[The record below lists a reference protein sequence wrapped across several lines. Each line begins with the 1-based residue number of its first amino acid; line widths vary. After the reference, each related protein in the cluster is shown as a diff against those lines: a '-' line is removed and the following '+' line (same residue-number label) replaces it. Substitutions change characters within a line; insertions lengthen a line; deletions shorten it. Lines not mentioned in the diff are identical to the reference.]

1 MINYYFK
8 EGFSKIRILRNI
20 NDGVLDY
27 KYEPFDK
34 NKRQIHNSISILL
47 YYLNLSSTILY
58 IFVGLYW
65 ESLLV
70 FGLSMAE
77 HLIRTIKRKNFLM
90 AKIAGAQ
97 VVYLFFFLSGMVYGY
112 TTALNHFYIIY
123 IVVGPLFFTN
133 KEVKYLLFVIVEG
146 IGLFLLQ
153 SMYGDH
159 LFCFHQLRPEKVELF
174 NYLVLSK
181 IIIYMFSLT
190 FLYIFMNQYQERKL
204 KKIKANLNSA
214 KQKLFT
220 ENNELRTFGMA
231 ATHSLKTPLFI
242 INSFLTKIKDNLEN
256 SADRTASKYYI
267 NLIKDS
273 NKMNEK
279 YSNDLITYSLI
290 YGTDNKFEMIDLKEM
305 INKNT
310 PIFSLKY
317 KKSKII
323 NEVKNNCII
332 YSNAKLLDIIIQ
344 NLVDNG
350 LKYNISKTP
359 MIKIFTT
366 KEDKK
371 IYIFVEDNGIG
382 ISEEYKTK
390 IFEPFNRINQ
400 IDSIPGSGLG
410 LSFANLATLKI
421 NSELNLVSG
430 KNGCIFRLSIPF

>member
-133 KEVKYLLFVIVEG
+133 KEVKYLLFVIIEG

-290 YGTDNKFEMIDLKEM
+290 YGTDNKFEMINLKEM
-305 INKNT
+305 IDKNT

>member
-133 KEVKYLLFVIVEG
+133 KEVKYLLFVIIEG

-290 YGTDNKFEMIDLKEM
+290 YGTDNKFEMINLKEM
-305 INKNT
+305 IDKNT

-317 KKSKII
+317 RKSKII